1 MNENLQS
8 LLASLEGASLK
19 RIAWAFGCAKAGG
32 DVEHA
37 LYVMLRERFAKVIGE
52 RALEVEAGR

>member
-1 MNENLQS
+1 MNENLSS

-37 LYVMLRERFAKVIGE
+37 LYVMLRDRFAKVIAE
-52 RALEVEAGR
+52 RDEVEAMP